1 MTNLLEI
8 QMPTVL
14 ITGIEPFD
22 GETLNPS
29 WEAARALDGQTLAFT
44 CEGVPGEACLIARQ
58 LPCVIGKVVGVLR
71 QAIDEVQPDLVICLG
86 QAGGRPDVSVE
97 RVAINVVDAR
107 IPDNDGRQPID
118 EPIVPGGPAA
128 YFSSLPIKAIVRD
141 LRAGGVPASVSN
153 TAGTYNCNTIFYG
166 LAHLIARQRPGLRGG
181 FVHVPYLPEMAT
193 RHTGAPS
200 LALDVLV
207 HGVKI
212 MVATALSVTEDIKLG
227 AGALH

>member
-1 MTNLLEI
+1 MAGMDTEKEHA
-8 QMPTVL
+8 MPTVL

-29 WEAARALDGQTLAFT
+29 WEAARRLDGEEVAGARL
-44 CEGVPGEACLIARQ
+44 VARQ

-71 QAIDEVQPDLVICLG
+71 QAIQDVQPDLVICLG
-86 QAGGRPDVSVE
+86 QAGGRSDVTVE

-107 IPDNDGRQPID
+107 IPDNDGHQPID
-118 EPIVPGGPAA
+118 EPVVEGGPAA

-141 LRAGGVPASVSN
+141 LRAGGVPASVSL

-166 LAHLIARQRPGLRGG
+166 LAHFIATERPALRGG

-193 RHTGAPS
+193 RHPGAPS
-200 LALDVLV
+200 LALDVLM

-212 MVATALSVTEDIKLG
+212 MVATSLAVTQDIKVG
-227 AGALH
+227 GGALH

>member
-1 MTNLLEI
+1 
-8 QMPTVL
+8 MPTVL

-29 WEAARALDGQTLAFT
+29 WEAARLLDGQTVNGARL
-44 CEGVPGEACLIARQ
+44 VARQ

-71 QAIDEVQPDLVICLG
+71 QAIEAMQPDLVICLG
-86 QAGGRPDVSVE
+86 QAGGRSDISVE

-107 IPDNDGRQPID
+107 IPDNEGHQPID
-118 EPIVPGGPAA
+118 EPIVQGGPAA
-128 YFSSLPIKAIVRD
+128 YFSTLPIKAIVRD
-141 LRAGGVPASVSN
+141 LRAGGVPASVSS

-166 LAHLIARQRPGLRGG
+166 LAHYIATERPSLRGG

-193 RHTGAPS
+193 HHPGQPS

-207 HGVKI
+207 RGVQI
-212 MVATALSVTEDIKLG
+212 MVATALAVESDIKEAG
-227 AGALH
+227 GALH